1 MGTDTL
7 DRAQIA
13 EGLSHIAEHL
23 VEIAEIIDKEL
34 CRAITGE
41 CESDWQSDR
50 DKVTKAFQKISP
62 KHSISNRLPSD
73 EVGLIALEA
82 LSSLVKIG
90 GAYQRIFFM
99 IDMLRDV
106 DFGAVFMDSLSSI
119 SRKVYEAVV
128 ALKEMADAFPENPNA
143 LTEGREIISKLERE
157 VDEEHIII
165 CRQISV
171 ATEGHP
177 DYVIYLMRKIVG
189 ELEHIAD
196 NLQDFAETVEGF

>member
-1 MGTDTL
+1 MASEVL
-7 DRAQIA
+7 DREQIA
-13 EGLSHIAEHL
+13 RELSHFAEHI
-23 VEIAEIIDKEL
+23 VEIAGAIDNEL
-34 CRAITGE
+34 CQAMTGE
-41 CESDWQSDR
+41 CESDWQTTRKTIS
-50 DKVTKAFQKISP
+50 KAFQAISP
-62 KHSISNRLPSD
+62 KHAISNRLPTN

-106 DFGAVFMDSLSSI
+106 EFDNVFRDALSSI
-119 SRKVYEAVV
+119 SRKVYDSVI
-128 ALKEMADAFPENPNA
+128 ALKNMADSFPENPNA
-143 LTEGREIISKLERE
+143 LTEGREVISRLERQ

-171 ATEGHP
+171 ATGGHP

-189 ELEHIAD
+189 ELEHITD
-196 NLQDFAETVEGF
+196 HLLDFAETIEGL

>member
-1 MGTDTL
+1 MTIDVI
-7 DRAQIA
+7 DRNAIIK
-13 EGLSHIAEHL
+13 GLAHITEHL
-23 VEIAEIIDKEL
+23 VEIAEAIDREL
-34 CRAITGE
+34 CTAITGD
-41 CESDWQSDR
+41 CESDWETDR
-50 DKVTKAFQKISP
+50 DKVAKAFQKISP
-62 KHSISNRLPSD
+62 KHSISNRLPTN

-106 DFGAVFMDSLSSI
+106 EFGAVFMDSLSSI
-119 SRKVYEAVV
+119 SRKVYDAVV
-128 ALKEMADAFPENPNA
+128 SLKNMADAFPSDPNA
-143 LTEGREIISKLERE
+143 LIECSETISRIERE

-177 DYVIYLMRKIVG
+177 DYVVYLMRKIVG
-189 ELEHIAD
+189 ELEHITD
-196 NLQDFAETVEGF
+196 NLLDFAETVEGF

>member
-1 MGTDTL
+1 MTSEVL
-7 DRAQIA
+7 DRTDIA
-13 EGLSHIAEHL
+13 KSLAHIAEHL
-23 VEIAEIIDKEL
+23 VEIAEAINREL
-34 CRAITGE
+34 CKEITGD
-41 CESDWQSDR
+41 CESDWETDR
-50 DKVTKAFQKISP
+50 NKVTKAFQKISP
-62 KHSISNRLPSD
+62 KHSISNRLPTN

-90 GAYQRIFFM
+90 GAYQRIFYM

-106 DFGAVFMDSLSSI
+106 EFGAVFMDSLSSI
-119 SRKVYEAVV
+119 SRKVFDAIVS
-128 ALKEMADAFPENPNA
+128 LKNMADSFPEDPNSI
-143 LTEGREIISKLERE
+143 TECSETITRIERE

-189 ELEHIAD
+189 ELEHITD
-196 NLQDFAETVEGF
+196 NLLDFAETVEGF